1 MSFGLNEHR
10 SPHNVG
16 FGYALNGTAEGI
28 RTPDLLVRSQTL
40 YPAELPAHMQFL
52 LLKYINTI
60 GAKSQHFFT
69 LGKNKSFFIIFRSSR
84 NTVSYTHLTLPT
96 ICSV

>member
-1 MSFGLNEHR
+1 MSFGLNEYL

-40 YPAELPAHMQFL
+40 YPAELQPH
-52 LLKYINTI
+52 
-60 GAKSQHFFT
+60 
-69 LGKNKSFFIIFRSSR
+69 
-84 NTVSYTHLTLPT
+84 TVVWEPVPLTA
-96 ICSV
+96 